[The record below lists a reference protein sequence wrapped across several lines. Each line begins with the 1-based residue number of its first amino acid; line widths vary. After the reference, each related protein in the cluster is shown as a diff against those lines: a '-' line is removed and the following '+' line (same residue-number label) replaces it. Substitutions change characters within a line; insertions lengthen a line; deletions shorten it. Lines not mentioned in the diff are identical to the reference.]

1 MPVTTTRIVP
11 FLEKAEL
18 SVNTTPVKGDVAID
32 GKRWGK
38 APLLGQFAAGS
49 YEISFGDVEGYD
61 SPGSERVTLRAG
73 VLTGVTA
80 EYKGAEER
88 RLRVT
93 YA

>member
-1 MPVTTTRIVP
+1 MPVTTTRFVP

-18 SVNTTPVKGDVAID
+18 SVDTTPVKGDVSIN
-32 GKRWGK
+32 GKHWGRT
-38 APLLGQFAAGS
+38 PLLGQFAAGS

-61 SPGSERVTLRAG
+61 TPGAERITLRAG
-73 VLTGVTA
+73 VMTGVTA

-88 RLRVT
+88 RLRVR

>member
-1 MPVTTTRIVP
+1 MPVTTTRFVP
-11 FLEKAEL
+11 LVDKAEL
-18 SVNTTPVKGDVAID
+18 SVDTTPVKGDVSID

-38 APLLGQFAAGS
+38 APLLGQFIAGN

-61 SPGSERVTLRAG
+61 SPGPERVTLRAG

-88 RLRVT
+88 RLRVR